1 MLLQSNRDRSI
12 LPAGRRPCVEPSF
25 SFWCCRCRVRQ
36 PPVCPRFTV
45 RSTRRTADTMEIH
58 HLQLPLLAPATLPW
72 AADVVAIAI
81 RQRNDAVDR
90 LIFAEDHLSEAA

>member
-1 MLLQSNRDRSI
+1 
-12 LPAGRRPCVEPSF
+12 
-25 SFWCCRCRVRQ
+25 
-36 PPVCPRFTV
+36 
-45 RSTRRTADTMEIH
+45 MEIH
-58 HLQLPLLAPATLPW
+58 HLQLALLAPATLPW